1 MASAASPASHRP
13 LRASSRP
20 SALRSPLPLSLGPL
34 SWPTYDPENNHA
46 LIEMEAGITIHDLN
60 KMLEQRD
67 LGLMNMGG
75 YDGQTIIGAT
85 STSTH
90 GSGITLPPFPD
101 MVCSLVLAT
110 TGRWNG
116 PTTGGK
122 EPTDGVYF
130 YRIEP
135 KNGITDPAKYKD
147 PLVQLIQDDDCFYS
161 AICSMGCFGVIYS
174 VVFEVM
180 QMYWLEETRMETTL
194 DKLISDLR
202 PDTST
207 PGHFPKVLQN
217 TRNYEVIIHPY
228 PMKDGRV
235 IDMDPGAPP
244 ETYYPYFSCLVTQ
257 RHSDLQTV
265 GRDASDQLYLIAE
278 HRRDQGS
285 PRPRV
290 LVVDRRGGDEGL
302 GGTRRPSRGSVL
314 HFVLDRSTVPWS

>member
-1 MASAASPASHRP
+1 
-13 LRASSRP
+13 
-20 SALRSPLPLSLGPL
+20 
-34 SWPTYDPENNHA
+34 
-46 LIEMEAGITIHDLN
+46 
-60 KMLEQRD
+60 
-67 LGLMNMGG
+67 
-75 YDGQTIIGAT
+75 
-85 STSTH
+85 
-90 GSGITLPPFPD
+90 

-180 QMYWLEETRMETTL
+180 QMWLEETRMETTL
-194 DKLISDLR
+194 DKLMSDLR

-228 PMKDGRV
+228 PLKDGRV

-257 RHSDLQTV
+257 RHIVPKPHTITGSSGHRNIISQLLSRFKVSFELVVALLNTFPGLV
-265 GRDASDQLYLIAE
+265 PFALTESMASLVDASYINKSFDIYNLGLNQDAGSRRRWVSRCRMMPGTTRPSTSRRPLIASIRLASGPASRE
-278 HRRDQGS
+278 S
-285 PRPRV
+285 N
-290 LVVDRRGGDEGL
+290 
-302 GGTRRPSRGSVL
+302 TRRRRSRCASS
-314 HFVLDRSTVPWS
+314 RRRAPTCR

>member
-1 MASAASPASHRP
+1 
-13 LRASSRP
+13 
-20 SALRSPLPLSLGPL
+20 
-34 SWPTYDPENNHA
+34 
-46 LIEMEAGITIHDLN
+46 
-60 KMLEQRD
+60 
-67 LGLMNMGG
+67 
-75 YDGQTIIGAT
+75 
-85 STSTH
+85 
-90 GSGITLPPFPD
+90 

-194 DKLISDLR
+194 DKLMSDLR

-302 GGTRRPSRGSVL
+302 GGTRRPSWGSVL
-314 HFVLDRSTVPWS
+314 HFVLDRYTVPWS